1 MDGSGKRER
10 ENGRKRKVCGGS
22 SAVGVKLC
30 DRKTEIKEEK
40 QRKERRCLDRDRD
53 KDGENWRKLEEREM
67 STVQP

>member
-1 MDGSGKRER
+1 M
-10 ENGRKRKVCGGS
+10 
-22 SAVGVKLC
+22 GVKFC
-30 DRKTEIKEEK
+30 DRKREIKEEK